1 VKKIQVIILAGAGI
15 VSFAGA
21 FGVTWFFKK
30 SQPVLPETVAEQ
42 AQEDTG
48 LTGQEPGIGPTVA
61 RVSAGSDALERNMTE
76 KQLQSLIYD
85 IREKMKEYKSRE
97 KELDEQEERLEVAR
111 ASLQQDIDRL
121 NILRVQLASTLAS
134 LRQQEDNLK
143 QSMVEITAAEKLNMQ
158 RIAGRYDKMDV
169 SQASKI
175 MINMV
180 SNNQLDD
187 AAKIMYY
194 MSERTSG
201 KLLGEIGNAKP
212 ELAVVLC
219 DQLKRIK
226 ESK

>member
-1 VKKIQVIILAGAGI
+1 MKKIQIIILAGTGI
-15 VSFAGA
+15 LSFAGA
-21 FGVTWFFKK
+21 FAVTFFVKK

-48 LTGQEPGIGPTVA
+48 LTSQATGVGATQRG
-61 RVSAGSDALERNMTE
+61 VSIGSDGLVRNMTE

-85 IREKMKEYKSRE
+85 IREKMQEYKSRE
-97 KELDEQEERLEVAR
+97 NELDEQEERLKVAR
-111 ASLQQDIDRL
+111 VSLQQDIDQL
-121 NILRVQLASTLAS
+121 NELRVQLATTLAS
-134 LRQQEDNLK
+134 LKQQEENLK
-143 QSMVEITAAEKLNMQ
+143 QSMVEITVAETTNMQ

-175 MINMV
+175 IINML

-194 MSERTSG
+194 MSDRTSG
-201 KLLGEIGNAKP
+201 KLLGEIGNTKP
-212 ELAVVLC
+212 QLAGVLC

-226 ESK
+226 ESN